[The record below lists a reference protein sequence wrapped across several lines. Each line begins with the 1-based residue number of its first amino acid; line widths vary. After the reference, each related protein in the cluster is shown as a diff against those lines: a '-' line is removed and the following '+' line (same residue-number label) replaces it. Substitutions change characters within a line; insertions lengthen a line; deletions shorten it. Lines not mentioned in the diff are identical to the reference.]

1 MKTPR
6 QPKQYLPKK
15 ADVRELVKE
24 AGDCVASDAV
34 TLHGRKVGFMVREA
48 SEAPKTATARGDSGW
63 RFFAGD
69 ESNTYIANVENFNIF
84 PVNAIAN
91 LDPDIIPLLKS
102 PAGSAFRRE
111 NGTGPF
117 KKAPFPKPMK

>member
-1 MKTPR
+1 MKTYKPR
-6 QPKQYLPKK
+6 KE
-15 ADVRELVKE
+15 DVRELVKGQ
-24 AGDCVASDAV
+24 GDCVASDAI
-34 TLHGRKVGFMVREA
+34 TLPGRKVGYMVREA
-48 SEAPKTATARGDSGW
+48 SEAPKTETARGDSGW

-69 ESNTYIANVENFNIF
+69 ESDAYVANAANFNIF

-102 PAGSAFRRE
+102 PPGSAFKRE

-117 KKAPFPKPMK
+117 KKAPFPAPKT

>member
-1 MKTPR
+1 MKT
-6 QPKQYLPKK
+6 YLPKK
-15 ADVRELVKE
+15 EDVLELVKGH
-24 AGDCVASDAV
+24 GDCVASDAV
-34 TLHGRKVGFMVREA
+34 TLPGRKVGYMLRE
-48 SEAPKTATARGDSGW
+48 SPEIAPGKGARGDSGW

-69 ESNTYIANVENFNIF
+69 ESDAYVANVTNFNIF

-91 LDPDIIPLLKS
+91 LDRDIIPLLDS
-102 PAGSAFRRE
+102 PPGSAFRRE

>member
-1 MKTPR
+1 MKTYKPR
-6 QPKQYLPKK
+6 KK
-15 ADVRELVKE
+15 DVRELVKGQ
-24 AGDCVASDAV
+24 GDCVASDAI
-34 TLHGRKVGFMVREA
+34 TLPGRKVGFMVRETP
-48 SEAPKTATARGDSGW
+48 ETFKPEGARGDSGW

-69 ESNTYIANVENFNIF
+69 ESDAYIANVTNFNIF

-102 PAGSAFRRE
+102 PPGSAFRRE